1 MTLQQLRYLVAIAR
15 AGSFSAAARQLFVTQ
30 PTLSQQI
37 TALEKELGVRMIER
51 GHRSVRLTAF
61 GARAVH
67 FAEVI
72 LMNEAALIRESQAF
86 SHTSRVRV
94 GSIHAALTSLL
105 PEAMTIFRK
114 EHADVQIIIE
124 EGGSLELAKAVGSGH
139 LDFGIVAGVEPVI
152 PHGRFGRQHIMA
164 TELVKCRAGPRQER
178 RTCPAQRA
186 DEVFISLR
194 EGYLLHESCKS
205 YLERIPHRTVI
216 YASTTA
222 AVLDLVEQGAGV
234 SVLPRQAIVAYM
246 NAHAADITMLPLPL
260 GFMETWNWTLIW
272 DLDRVLD
279 DLDQCLISAI
289 RECGRQYERAEKAEV
304 STMGRKAVHQHPAAG
319 PVVSESDCWLRF
331 GGGRGVAATAGLSS
345 GRIADC
351 DRCAAEGT
359 ASGPA

>member
-37 TALEKELGVRMIER
+37 TALEKELGVRVIER
-51 GHRSVRLTAF
+51 GHRTVELTSF
-61 GARAVH
+61 GAKAIH

-86 SHTSRVRV
+86 RHASHVRV
-94 GSIHAALTSLL
+94 GSIHAALTTLL
-105 PEAMTIFRK
+105 PEAMLIFRK

-124 EGGSLELAKAVGSGH
+124 EGGSLELAKSVASGH

-164 TELVKCRAGPRQER
+164 TELVKCRAGPRHEMSA
-178 RTCPAQRA
+178 CPAQPA
-186 DEVFISLR
+186 EEVFISLR

-234 SVLPRQAIVAYM
+234 SVLPRQVVTTYM
-246 NAHAADITMLPLPL
+246 NAHAADITMMPLPL

-279 DLDQCLISAI
+279 DLDRCFIAAIS
-289 RECGRQYERAEKAEV
+289 ESGRKHERPEKTVAL
-304 STMGRKAVHQHPAAG
+304 GKINRKAV
-319 PVVSESDCWLRF
+319 S
-331 GGGRGVAATAGLSS
+331 
-345 GRIADC
+345 
-351 DRCAAEGT
+351 
-359 ASGPA
+359 